1 MKQPITEKH
10 YILHSESD
18 SGVSQWHFSGNQV
31 FALLGVTT
39 VVLGAFL
46 FISADFI
53 SKFLYDQRLQEFKK
67 NYRAVSQNLESI
79 QSRLSELDQ
88 QMLEIEQKDQAVRT
102 YAGMPDV
109 DKDIRKLGIG
119 GAALEKVAMPDNL
132 APAVNRGLSVLQIDI
147 EKLSRQVNFELASYE
162 SIYNQVK
169 SDIDRIRHIP
179 SIRPVK
185 GGFLNSV
192 FGYRRD
198 PIDGV
203 RRFHQ
208 GQDITVSKGTPIYAP
223 ADGKVKRAY
232 YIGGFGNHI
241 RLEHSHGYATL
252 FAHLS
257 KISVRHGQKVKRGD
271 LIGYTGNTGRS
282 TAPHL
287 HYEVHHYGTPKN
299 PLDYFFTVASK

>member
-102 YAGMPDV
+102 YAGMPDI

-162 SIYNQVK
+162 SIYNRVK

-185 GGFLNSV
+185 GGYLNSI

-241 RLEHSHGYATL
+241 RLEHSYGYATL

-257 KISVRHGQKVKRGD
+257 KISVRHGQKVRRGD

-287 HYEVHHYGTPKN
+287 HYEVHHYSTPKN

>member
-1 MKQPITEKH
+1 MKQMLTQKQ
-10 YILHSESD
+10 YILHRESD
-18 SGVSQWHFSGNQV
+18 SGVSQWHFSRYQLYVLMGI
-31 FALLGVTT
+31 TT
-39 VVLGAFL
+39 MVLGTFL
-46 FISADFI
+46 FFGADYF

-67 NYRAVSQNLESI
+67 NYHTVSQNLKLI
-79 QSRLSELDQ
+79 QSRLSVLDQ
-88 QMLEIEQKDQAVRT
+88 QLIEIEEKDRAVRT
-102 YAGMPDV
+102 YAGMPEV

-119 GAALEKVAMPDNL
+119 GTMLGKSVILDNL
-132 APAVNRGLSVLQIDI
+132 APAVNREISVLQLDI
-147 EKLSRQVNFELASYE
+147 EKISRQVNFELASYE
-162 SIYNQVK
+162 SIYKKVK
-169 SDIDRIRHIP
+169 SNIDRIRHIP
-179 SIRPVK
+179 SIRPVE
-185 GGFLNSV
+185 GGFLNSG

-208 GQDITVSKGTPIYAP
+208 GQDITVSKGSPIYSP
-223 ADGKVKRAY
+223 ADGLVKRAY

-241 RLEHSHGYATL
+241 KLEHSHGYVTV

-257 KISVRHGQKVKRGD
+257 KISVRHGQKIKRGD

-299 PLDYFFTVASK
+299 PMDYFFTDTSK

>member
-162 SIYNQVK
+162 SIYNRVK

>member
-257 KISVRHGQKVKRGD
+257 KISVRHGQKVRRGD

>member
-1 MKQPITEKH
+1 MRQLLTEKQ
-10 YILHSESD
+10 YILHRESD
-18 SGVSQWHFSGNQV
+18 NGVSQWHFSRNQLYG
-31 FALLGVTT
+31 LLGVTT
-39 VVLGAFL
+39 LVLGAFL
-46 FISADFI
+46 FISADYI
-53 SKFLYDQRLQEFKK
+53 SKFLYDQRLQDFKM
-67 NYRAVSQNLESI
+67 NYRTVSQNLELI
-79 QSRLSELDQ
+79 QSRLSELDKQ
-88 QMLEIEQKDQAVRT
+88 IIEIEQKDRAVRT
-102 YAGMPDV
+102 YAGMPEV

-119 GAALEKVAMPDNL
+119 GTTLGKSVILDNL
-132 APAVNRGLSVLQIDI
+132 APVVNREISMLQLNI

-162 SIYNQVK
+162 SIYKKVK

-179 SIRPVK
+179 SIRPVE
-185 GGFLNSV
+185 GGFLNSG

-208 GQDITVSKGTPIYAP
+208 GQDITVAKGTPIYAP
-223 ADGKVKRAY
+223 ANGVVKRAY

-241 RLEHSHGYATL
+241 KLEHDHGYVTV

-257 KISVRHGQKVKRGD
+257 KISVRHGQKFKRGD

-287 HYEVHHYGTPKN
+287 HYEVHYYGTPKN
-299 PLDYFFTVASK
+299 PMDYFFTDASK

>member
-67 NYRAVSQNLESI
+67 NYRTVSQNLESI

-102 YAGMPDV
+102 YAGMPDI

>member
-102 YAGMPDV
+102 YAGMPDI

>member
-67 NYRAVSQNLESI
+67 NYRSVSQNLESI

-162 SIYNQVK
+162 SIYNRVK

-185 GGFLNSV
+185 GGYLNSI

-241 RLEHSHGYATL
+241 RLEHSYGYATL

-257 KISVRHGQKVKRGD
+257 KISVRHGQKVRRGD

-287 HYEVHHYGTPKN
+287 HYEVHHYSTPKN

>member
-1 MKQPITEKH
+1 
-10 YILHSESD
+10 
-18 SGVSQWHFSGNQV
+18 
-31 FALLGVTT
+31 
-39 VVLGAFL
+39 
-46 FISADFI
+46 
-53 SKFLYDQRLQEFKK
+53 
-67 NYRAVSQNLESI
+67 
-79 QSRLSELDQ
+79 
-88 QMLEIEQKDQAVRT
+88 
-102 YAGMPDV
+102 MPDV

-162 SIYNQVK
+162 SIYNRVK

-185 GGFLNSV
+185 GGYLNSI

-241 RLEHSHGYATL
+241 RLEHSYGYATL

-257 KISVRHGQKVKRGD
+257 KISVRHGQKVRRGD

-287 HYEVHHYGTPKN
+287 HYEVHHYSTPKN

>member
-162 SIYNQVK
+162 SIYNRVK

-185 GGFLNSV
+185 GGYLNSI

-241 RLEHSHGYATL
+241 RLEHSYGYATL

-257 KISVRHGQKVKRGD
+257 KISVRHGQKVRRGD

-287 HYEVHHYGTPKN
+287 HYEVHHYSTPKN

>member
-102 YAGMPDV
+102 YAGMPNI